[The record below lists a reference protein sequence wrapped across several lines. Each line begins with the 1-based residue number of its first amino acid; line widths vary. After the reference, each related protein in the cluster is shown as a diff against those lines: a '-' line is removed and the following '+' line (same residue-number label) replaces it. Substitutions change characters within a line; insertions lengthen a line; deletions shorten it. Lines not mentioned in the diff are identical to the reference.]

1 MPKKLDLTE
10 NLEKYI
16 IDHSESLTDVQKEII
31 QYNISLGDQQRLQ
44 ISVSQA
50 QFLQT
55 LIKISN
61 IKKILE
67 IGSFTGFSALSMAL
81 ALPSDGL
88 LISLDKSPEFS
99 MKAQSF
105 YKKANEKKIKQ
116 IIQPATK
123 SLNELKDSSQRF
135 DLIFIDADKE
145 NYLNYYETCLEL
157 IDKKGLIVIDNVL
170 WHGEVIDETKNDK
183 FTNIIREFNT
193 HIKKDRRVVK
203 NIIPIG
209 DGLTICIKKQCTQ
222 FLVFISL
229 KRQNF

>member
-16 IDHSESLTDVQKEII
+16 IDHSDSLTDVQKEII
-31 QYNISLGDQQRLQ
+31 QYNISLGNQQRLQ

-55 LIKISN
+55 LIKISK

-88 LISLDKSPEFS
+88 LISLDKSSEFS
-99 MKAQSF
+99 IKAQSF
-105 YKKANEKKIKQ
+105 YEKANEKKIKQ
-116 IIQPATK
+116 IIKPAIE
-123 SLNELKDSSQRF
+123 SLNELKDSSQKF

-145 NYLNYYETCLEL
+145 NYLKYYEACMDL
-157 IDKKGLIVIDNVL
+157 INKNGLIVIDNVL
-170 WHGEVIDETKNDK
+170 WHGEVIDDTKNDK
-183 FTNIIREFNT
+183 FTKIIREFNT
-193 HIKKDRRVVK
+193 HIKKDSRVVK

-209 DGLTICIKKQCTQ
+209 DGLTICIKK
-222 FLVFISL
+222 
-229 KRQNF
+229 

>member
-31 QYNISLGDQQRLQ
+31 QYNTSLGHQQRLQ
-44 ISVSQA
+44 ISIPQA

-55 LIKISN
+55 IIKISN

-88 LISLDKSPEFS
+88 LISLDKSSKFS
-99 MKAQSF
+99 LKAESF
-105 YKKANEKKIKQ
+105 YKKANEEKIKQ
-116 IIQPATK
+116 IIKPAIE
-123 SLNELKDSSQRF
+123 SLKELKNSNQKF

-145 NYLNYYETCLEL
+145 NYLNYYETCIDL
-157 IDKKGLIVIDNVL
+157 INENGLIVIDNVL
-170 WHGEVIDETKNDK
+170 WHGEVIDDTKNDK
-183 FTNIIREFNT
+183 FTNILREFNT
-193 HIKKDRRVVK
+193 HIKNDSRILK

-209 DGLTICIKKQCTQ
+209 DGLTICIKK
-222 FLVFISL
+222 
-229 KRQNF
+229 

>member
-16 IDHSESLTDVQKEII
+16 IDHSEGLTDVQKEII

-55 LIKISN
+55 LIKISK

-67 IGSFTGFSALSMAL
+67 IGSFTGFSALSMAQV
-81 ALPSDGL
+81 LPSDGF
-88 LISLDKSPEFS
+88 LISLDKSSEYS
-99 MKAQSF
+99 RKAQLF
-105 YKKANEKKIKQ
+105 YEKAKEKKIKQ
-116 IIQPATK
+116 IIKPAIE
-123 SLNELKDSSQRF
+123 SLKELKISSQKF

-145 NYLNYYETCLEL
+145 NYLNYYETCIEL
-157 IDKKGLIVIDNVL
+157 IYKKGLIIIDNVL
-170 WHGEVIDETKNDK
+170 WHGEVADDTKNDK
-183 FTNIIREFNT
+183 FTNIIREFNQY
-193 HIKKDRRVVK
+193 IKKDKRIVK

-209 DGLTICIKKQCTQ
+209 DGLTICIKK
-222 FLVFISL
+222 
-229 KRQNF
+229 